1 MTISSAAGMKLR
13 AYAGGITITMI
24 GTEIIYEN
32 RMRKLSIRRLEKGFR
47 QGPWQKE
54 GEAGKTLSHCWMFEA
69 LSSPPRSTGGL
80 ESYRVSL
87 NHE

>member
-47 QGPWQKE
+47 QGPWAMAKR
-54 GEAGKTLSHCWMFEA
+54 G
-69 LSSPPRSTGGL
+69 RGGQNL
-80 ESYRVSL
+80 VSL
-87 NHE
+87 LDV